1 MALKRKQRRDHID
14 IPTEVQGAQSIGGAA
29 TDILAAA
36 GQRIVREAATV
47 GVDGSVK
54 VAHKVTGSQLPPE
67 SIPAPLLHPEDFRPP
82 SPPPRIYDLHEQED
96 TTPAYLAPDP
106 DAPRDMRDS
115 DYPLREWVE
124 ENREEFLRELLRAE
138 GRGDHREYA
147 VCPGCATEN
156 AEYRCKSCLMGGEM
170 LCKACVVQ
178 RHQGNPLHPI
188 ELWTGVHFEKKTLKQ
203 LGLRIQL
210 GHWHRDRR
218 CPVPERAPG
227 DDFVIV
233 DDHGVH
239 EVALDFCGCGGG
251 SQSQQLLRAG
261 LMPATSQFPRTAS
274 TFSVLR
280 RFGLLTFESKCSAY
294 EFYHSLARETDNTG
308 LNPAKDRYHE
318 FLRMTR
324 IWEHLQMLKR
334 AGRCH
339 NPSGAAGTRAGECA
353 LLCPACP
360 QPGKNLPPEWKDVPE
375 DKRFLY
381 ALFLA
386 IDANFRLKRKDV
398 SSEEADPG
406 LGPGWAFFSEVKAY
420 MAHLAEH
427 WDEPQERSTCVAH
440 DAVDKPDRESRG
452 TASSGVGTI
461 DCARHNMKRP
471 NGVGDLQLGERYINM
486 DYMFFRSIAGTE
498 IDRFFV
504 SYDIACQWHKN
515 IWVRMSK
522 YAPELWFEGDRKYM
536 TFLVPKFH
544 LPAHIEECNLRF
556 SFNLTRDVGRTDGE
570 APERGWAKTNPLA
583 SSTKEKGPGARRDAL
598 DAHFNDQ
605 NHKIGIA
612 FGRVMLQKVT
622 DGVPVMVEMKT
633 AFADMEATLS
643 AEALGVSESPV
654 GAWTRMAELWEKDVQ
669 KPNPF
674 EMLRKDDHLAKVR
687 HDLAVEAASREAAG
701 KEDTGAVRDGMH
713 ITEVLA
719 MGLQLEEQQ
728 RTLHADVKATGAHP
742 TKNQSRAMVERTS
755 KLRRKIVSWIEIQR
769 GFFPVVVTLRA
780 REDAARARA
789 AREQTRPGVQVYE
802 MPLWLPSAIMKL
814 PGAARRAVPPIL
826 KEAQLHEYRLRVGQS
841 NEALD
846 EIRRQLL
853 VRTHLF
859 KVKDAYSR
867 GVRENTRSSD
877 KIDVC
882 NDRIRRMTAQY
893 RAARAVL
900 VVLGPVLKKDE
911 WEKTLKPLLD
921 SDVRGMPR
929 ATFGDPERQK
939 ATRHRNRRRVTKKR
953 RTSKRTAPATVSWI
967 WIVQA
972 QQVKAGEPAAM
983 NEALRIEWA
992 KARARSLRWGEEI
1005 DLLEEEMRRI
1015 VQFLSW
1021 RSEWWEGRVDLR
1033 GLPDGPQR
1041 EGETAYAMRQA
1052 KLQAD
1057 TCTRFLELW
1066 KDLPVLIQTARAE
1079 ASGSRGAAAGDTAR
1093 ASAAAASGG
1102 VEDTTALVVAG
1113 GDDDSD
1119 GEYGSEETESE
1130 DDEAAEPVPV
1140 VADRPINPLYLE

>member
-1 MALKRKQRRDHID
+1 MQ
-14 IPTEVQGAQSIGGAA
+14 
-29 TDILAAA
+29 
-36 GQRIVREAATV
+36 
-47 GVDGSVK
+47 
-54 VAHKVTGSQLPPE
+54 
-67 SIPAPLLHPEDFRPP
+67 
-82 SPPPRIYDLHEQED
+82 
-96 TTPAYLAPDP
+96 
-106 DAPRDMRDS
+106 
-115 DYPLREWVE
+115 
-124 ENREEFLRELLRAE
+124 ENREEFLREILRAE
-138 GRGDHREYA
+138 GRGDHRAYS
-147 VCPGCATEN
+147 VCPRCAADK
-156 AEYRCKSCLMGGEM
+156 AEYRCKTCLAGGEM

-178 RHQGNPLHPI
+178 IHQANPLHAI
-188 ELWTGVHFEKKTLKQ
+188 EVWTGVFFEKKTLKQ

-239 EVALDFCGCGGG
+239 EVGLDFCGCGGG
-251 SQSQQLLRAG
+251 SHTQQLLRAG
-261 LMPATSQFPRTAS
+261 LLPATSQSPRTAS

-280 RFGLLTFESKCSAY
+280 RFSLLSFESKISAY

-339 NPSGAAGTRAGECA
+339 DPSGAAGTQPGECA

-360 QPGKNLPPEWKDVPE
+360 QPGKNLPPDWKDVPE
-375 DKRFLY
+375 DRRFLY

-386 IDANFRLKRKDV
+386 MDANFRLKRKDV

-406 LGPGWAFFSEVKAY
+406 LGPGWAFFAQVTSY
-420 MAHLAEH
+420 MQHLAEH
-427 WDEPQERSTCVAH
+427 WDQPQERSTCVAH

-452 TASSGVGTI
+452 TASSGIGAV

-471 NGVGDLQLGERYINM
+471 NAVGDLQLGERYVNM
-486 DYMFFRSIAGTE
+486 DYMFFRSIAGTD

-515 IWVRMSK
+515 IWVRMSN
-522 YAPELWFEGDRKYM
+522 YSPELWFEGDRKYM

-570 APERGWAKTNPLA
+570 APERGWATMNPLA
-583 SSTKEKGPGARRDAL
+583 SSTKEKGPGSRRDAL
-598 DAHFNDQ
+598 DAHFNDG
-605 NHKIGIA
+605 NHKKIIA
-612 FGRVMLQKVT
+612 LGRVMLEKVT
-622 DGVPVMVEMKT
+622 DGVPVLVEMKT
-633 AFADMEATLS
+633 AFREMEASLS
-643 AEALGVSESPV
+643 AEALGAAVSPV
-654 GAWTRMAELWEKDVQ
+654 VAWTKMAELWEKDVE

-687 HDLAVEAASREAAG
+687 HDLAVEAAAREAAG
-701 KEDTGAVRDGMH
+701 KDDAGAVRDGMH
-713 ITEVLA
+713 ITEVIA

-728 RTLHADVKATGAHP
+728 RTIHSDIRATGAHP
-742 TKNQSRAMVERTS
+742 TQNQSRAMVERTS
-755 KLRRKIVSWIEIQR
+755 KLRRKIGSWIKIQR
-769 GFFPVVVTLRA
+769 GFFPVVDTLRA
-780 REDAARARA
+780 REDATRART
-789 AREQTRPGVQVYE
+789 ARTQTRPGVQVYE
-802 MPLWLPSAIMKL
+802 MTLWLPSAIMKL
-814 PGAARRAVPPIL
+814 PGAARRTVPSLL
-826 KEAQLHEYRLRVGQS
+826 KDAMKHEYRMRVGQA

-846 EIRRQLL
+846 EMRRQLL

-867 GVRENTRSSD
+867 GVRENMRSGD
-877 KIDVC
+877 KIEVC

-893 RAARAVL
+893 RAARAAL
-900 VVLGPVLKKDE
+900 VVLGRALENDG
-911 WEKTLKPLLD
+911 WEKTLQPLLD
-921 SDVRGMPR
+921 VDVRGMPR

-939 ATRHRNRRRVTKKR
+939 ATRHTNRRR
-953 RTSKRTAPATVSWI
+953 RTAPAPVSWI

-972 QQVKAGEPAAM
+972 QAVKPGEPAAM

-992 KARARSLRWGEEI
+992 KARARSLRWIEEI

-1015 VQFLSW
+1015 AQFLLW

-1033 GLPDGPQR
+1033 ELPDGPQR
-1041 EGETAYAMRQA
+1041 EGEMGYAMRQA

-1057 TCTRFLELW
+1057 TRTHFLTLW
-1066 KDLPVLIQTARAE
+1066 KDLPVLMQTGRAE
-1079 ASGSRGAAAGDTAR
+1079 ASGAGGTAAGETAEAAVAALGAA
-1093 ASAAAASGG
+1093 
-1102 VEDTTALVVAG
+1102 EDG
-1113 GDDDSD
+1113 DDSD
-1119 GEYGSEETESE
+1119 EAEYENDSDES
-1130 DDEAAEPVPV
+1130 DDAAEPVPV
-1140 VADRPINPLYLE
+1140 IADRQIDPLYLE

>member
-14 IPTEVQGAQSIGGAA
+14 IPTEVRGEWSMAGAA
-29 TDILAAA
+29 GEKLAAA
-36 GQRIVREAATV
+36 GPGIVREAATV
-47 GVDGSVK
+47 RVDGTVK
-54 VAHKVTGSQLPPE
+54 VTHKTTGAQLPPE
-67 SIPAPLLHPEDFRPP
+67 TVPAPLLHPEGFRPA
-82 SPPPRIYDLHEQED
+82 SPPARHYDLHEQED
-96 TTPAYLAPDP
+96 ADGAGYLATE
-106 DAPRDMRDS
+106 PRDTRDS

-124 ENREEFLRELLRAE
+124 ENREDFLMELLRAE
-138 GRGDHREYA
+138 GRGDHRQYN
-147 VCPGCATEN
+147 VCPGCATER
-156 AEYRCKSCLMGGEM
+156 AEYRCKTCLSGGEM
-170 LCKACVVQ
+170 VCKACVVQ
-178 RHQGNPLHPI
+178 RHQMNPLHAI
-188 ELWTGVHFEKKTLKQ
+188 EVTVDGGVFEKMTLKQ

-210 GHWHRDRR
+210 GHWHKRDR

-239 EVALDFCGCGGG
+239 EVNLDFCGCGGG
-251 SQSQQLLRAG
+251 SQTQQLLRAG
-261 LMPATSQFPRTAS
+261 LLPATSQSPRTGS

-280 RFGLLTFESKCSAY
+280 RFSLLTFESKCSAY

-308 LNPAKDRYHE
+308 LKPSKDRYHE

-324 IWEHLQMLKR
+324 IWDHLQMLKR
-334 AGRCH
+334 AGRGH
-339 NPSGAAGTRAGECA
+339 HPDGAAGTQAGECA

-360 QPGKNLPPEWKDVPE
+360 QPGKNLPPEWKDVSE
-375 DKRFLY
+375 EKRFLY

-420 MAHLAEH
+420 MRHLADH
-427 WDEPQERSTCVAH
+427 WDQPQERSTCVAH

-452 TASSGVGTI
+452 TASSGIGTI

-471 NGVGDLQLGERYINM
+471 NGVGDLQLGERYVNM
-486 DYMFFRSIAGTE
+486 DYMFFRSIAGTD

-515 IWVRMSK
+515 LWVRMSN

-583 SSTKEKGPGARRDAL
+583 SSTKEKGPGSRRDAL
-598 DAHFNDQ
+598 DNHFNDQ
-605 NHKIGIA
+605 NHKKTIA
-612 FGRVMLQKVT
+612 FGRVMVEKVV
-622 DGVPVMVEMKT
+622 DAIPVMVEMRT
-633 AFADMEATLS
+633 AFMDMEASLS
-643 AEALGVSESPV
+643 AERLGVTESPV
-654 GAWTRMAELWEKDVQ
+654 AAWTKMAELWEADVN

-674 EMLRKDDHLAKVR
+674 ETLRKDDHLAKVR
-687 HDLAVEAASREAAG
+687 HDLAVEAAAREAAG
-701 KEDTGAVRDGMH
+701 KEDAGAVRDGMH
-713 ITEVLA
+713 ITEVMA

-728 RTLHADVKATGAHP
+728 RTLHADIKAAGAHP
-742 TKNQSRAMVERTS
+742 TDNQSRAMVERTS
-755 KLRRKIVSWIEIQR
+755 KLRRKIIAWIDKQR
-769 GFFPVVVTLRA
+769 GFFPVVDTLRA

-789 AREQTRPGVQVYE
+789 ARTQTRPGVQVYE
-802 MPLWLPSAIMKL
+802 IALWLPSAIMKL
-814 PGAARRAVPPIL
+814 AGAGRRATAPIL
-826 KEAQLHEYRLRVGQS
+826 NDAQKHEYRLRVGQA

-867 GVRENTRSSD
+867 GVRENMRSND
-877 KIDVC
+877 KIDLC

-893 RAARAVL
+893 RAARLAL
-900 VVLGPVLKKDE
+900 VVLGPMLKEYE
-911 WEKTLKPLLD
+911 WERVLKPLLD
-921 SDVRGMPR
+921 ADVRGMPR

-939 ATRHRNRRRVTKKR
+939 ATRHRNRRRATKKR
-953 RTSKRTAPATVSWI
+953 KTSKRTAPPTVSWI
-967 WIVQA
+967 WMVQA
-972 QQVKAGEPAAM
+972 QTVKPGEPAAM

-992 KARARSLRWGEEI
+992 KARARSLRWTEEI

-1033 GLPDGPQR
+1033 QLQDGPQR
-1041 EGETAYAMRQA
+1041 EGETAYARRQA
-1052 KLQAD
+1052 KLQVD
-1057 TCTRFLELW
+1057 TRARFLELW
-1066 KDLPVLIQTARAE
+1066 KDLPALIQTGRAE
-1079 ASGSRGAAAGDTAR
+1079 ASALGGKAAGETAR
-1093 ASAAAASGG
+1093 AA
-1102 VEDTTALVVAG
+1102 VQVTAG
-1113 GDDDSD
+1113 GENASSD
-1119 GEYGSEETESE
+1119 EESGSEESE
-1130 DDEAAEPVPV
+1130 DEAAEPVPV
-1140 VADRPINPLYLE
+1140 VAERQINPLYLE